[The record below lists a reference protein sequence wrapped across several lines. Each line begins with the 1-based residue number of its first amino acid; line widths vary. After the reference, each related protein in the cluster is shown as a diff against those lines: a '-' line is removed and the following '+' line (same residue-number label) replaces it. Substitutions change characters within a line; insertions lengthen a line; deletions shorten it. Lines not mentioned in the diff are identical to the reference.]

1 MEIAAFVVSV
11 LAALVAVWMAFLARA
26 ANQRADEANRQSEE
40 ALDHE
45 KRLDDREREFR
56 SVSWRG
62 SLATPPDGPVTFE
75 LVNAGLT
82 EARDVVLVVHESHL
96 GEVARFDFER
106 ICGGDRKSVDLN
118 YRSDARARREIG
130 WDPAY
135 TVHWAS
141 PLGHASRVESPEGS
155 VFFG

>member
-26 ANQRADEANRQSEE
+26 ANQRADEANRQAEA

-45 KRLDDREREFR
+45 KRLDEREREFR

-62 SLATPPDGPVTFE
+62 HLATPPDGPVTFE
-75 LVNAGLT
+75 LINGGLT

-96 GEVARFDFER
+96 GEAARFDFER
-106 ICGGDRKSVDLN
+106 ISGGERKSVELT
-118 YRSDARARREIG
+118 YRSEAHTRRDIG
-130 WDPAY
+130 WNPAY
-135 TVHWAS
+135 TVHWVS
-141 PLGHASRVESPEGS
+141 PLGHASRVENPES
-155 VFFG
+155 NVFLV